1 MEETLG
7 YWQDKLVEFQEALQS
22 EEQMEVRED
31 SMLKLLKME
40 IEFCKEQIKLL
51 SDD

>member
-1 MEETLG
+1 MEDTIE
-7 YWQDKLVEFQEALQS
+7 YWQNKLVEFQEALQS
-22 EEQMEVRED
+22 EEEMEVRED

-40 IEFCKEQIKLL
+40 IKSCKEQIKLL

>member
-1 MEETLG
+1 MEETLE
-7 YWQDKLVEFQEALQS
+7 YWEEKLAEFQEALQL
-22 EEQMEVRED
+22 EEEMEIRED

-40 IEFCKEQIKLL
+40 IESCLKQIKLL

>member
-1 MEETLG
+1 MEETLE
-7 YWQDKLVEFQEALQS
+7 YWQNKLVEFQEALQS
-22 EEQMEVRED
+22 EEEMEIRED

-40 IEFCKEQIKLL
+40 IESCKEQIKLL